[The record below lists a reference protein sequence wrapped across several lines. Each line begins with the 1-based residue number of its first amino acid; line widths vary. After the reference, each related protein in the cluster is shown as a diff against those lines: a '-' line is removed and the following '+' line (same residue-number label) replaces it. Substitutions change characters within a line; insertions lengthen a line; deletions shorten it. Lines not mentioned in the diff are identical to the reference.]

1 MTPCLWNSNRKY
13 PSCLQISSSKNPL
26 ALGISKSHL
35 CYDMDIFWNFPL
47 DTHIWCTETSIF
59 NSRLNS
65 ICLEKEL
72 ILKYFPSRSV
82 PFDLPRKCQFIFQGR
97 FPFSET
103 LLTLG
108 SSKDDFNSNK
118 PPLPRRFRKSG
129 FCCISYQY
137 ALLVD
142 CFG

>member
-13 PSCLQISSSKNPL
+13 PSCLQISSSKNPPCPWNFKKL
-26 ALGISKSHL
+26 SV
-35 CYDMDIFWNFPL
+35 DIFWNCPL

-59 NSRLNS
+59 NSRRNS

-82 PFDLPRKCQFIFQGR
+82 PFDLPRKCQFIFRGR
-97 FPFSET
+97 FPFFET

-137 ALLVD
+137 AFFVD